1 MSEALDRY
9 IEEDRR
15 SRGRLPPEDEGF
27 FGEMGKGACTSFFT
41 LLKPFAPEYSEEVL
55 RSNQQWR
62 SPVNPSPMS
71 MTGRLI
77 GICWPLDLILIG
89 LAIWYIFRRLKRC
102 RAMRKAVQALREER
116 QIEALS
122 ELESGNLD
130 RLSWAQAL
138 VAAKG
143 NEEKARGKYL
153 EIRAKRNT

>member
-1 MSEALDRY
+1 MSEAQDKYFENL
-9 IEEDRR
+9 RR
-15 SRGRLPPEDEGF
+15 KSGILPPEDEGF

-62 SPVNPSPMS
+62 SPANPSPMS

-77 GICWPLDLILIG
+77 GICWPLDLLLIVLG
-89 LAIWYIFRRLKRC
+89 AWYIFRRLRC
-102 RAMRKAVQALREER
+102 YRSMRVALQVIREEQQIAALR
-116 QIEALS
+116 

-130 RLSWAQAL
+130 KLSWAQAL
-138 VAAKG
+138 IAAKG